1 LPVGGGRVHGP
12 AKVSRNCQSKVHN
25 TIDSASWDG
34 LHGKDCAKVSHRS
47 PAAYPPRQGAPHG
60 LSAAGRDH
68 RNALDLRGVDSAA
81 IKSADFTSNR
91 LMANMGQVYC
101 DDGSRKETEA
111 GEEEIRF
118 DDLTKRM
125 IKVTPEELRRRLGI
139 QKAAKQSAESNQ
151 EQDRKDKS

>member
-1 LPVGGGRVHGP
+1 
-12 AKVSRNCQSKVHN
+12 
-25 TIDSASWDG
+25 
-34 LHGKDCAKVSHRS
+34 
-47 PAAYPPRQGAPHG
+47 
-60 LSAAGRDH
+60 
-68 RNALDLRGVDSAA
+68 
-81 IKSADFTSNR
+81 
-91 LMANMGQVYC
+91 MANMGQVYC